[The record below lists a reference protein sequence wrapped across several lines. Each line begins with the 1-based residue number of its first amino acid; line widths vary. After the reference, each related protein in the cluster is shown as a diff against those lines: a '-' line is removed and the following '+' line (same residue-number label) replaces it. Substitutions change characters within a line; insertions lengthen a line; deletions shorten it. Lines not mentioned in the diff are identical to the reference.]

1 MTPGWKGYKDSWMGG
16 YTGINSWAGG
26 CTGSWENAQDL
37 TAGWGR
43 VDINDSWLGGI
54 QTAGWGYTAGLRG
67 YKESWVGGY
76 TGSWKS
82 TQALMTASENNAQTP
97 GGGAQTP
104 GSVGYKDSWVG
115 GRWTG
120 RYACNDLSGL
130 WSCSRSQRQRLLGR
144 SHLRDSSLC
153 HRDPCWPD

>member
-76 TGSWKS
+76 TGI
-82 TQALMTASENNAQTP
+82 N
-97 GGGAQTP
+97 
-104 GSVGYKDSWVG
+104 DSFREQCTDTWGRRTDTWVSGVQRQLG
-115 GRWTG
+115 GRALDWQV
-120 RYACNDLSGL
+120 CL
-130 WSCSRSQRQRLLGR
+130 
-144 SHLRDSSLC
+144 
-153 HRDPCWPD
+153 